1 MQDSR
6 IVNFLWVIKGNNMLQ
21 FTYIFTACFI
31 ISLIFLLIRKKFTI
45 FHKDFITTEAKI
57 LTVELTGVC
66 IKEEMQ
72 AIIQLQVLPD
82 LGKSFVCEIQDMLNV
97 SDYIHIQPGKK
108 IQVIYAPRKI
118 KELKIIKT
126 AWRKTK

>member
-1 MQDSR
+1 
-6 IVNFLWVIKGNNMLQ
+6 MLL

-31 ISLIFLLIRKKFTI
+31 ISLILLLIRKKFTF
-45 FHKDFITTEAKI
+45 FHKDFITTDAKV
-57 LTVELTGVC
+57 LSVELTGVC

-72 AIIQLQVLPD
+72 AIIQLQVQPD
-82 LGKSFVCEIQDMLNV
+82 LGKSFVCEIRDMLNV
-97 SDYIHIQPGKK
+97 SDYIHIQPGKM
-108 IQVIYAPRKI
+108 ILVIYAPQNI